1 MAPLI
6 FSPTEDTPEISFDST
21 TGKMLIG
28 GTSIP
33 ENARKFY
40 DNIIEWIG
48 EYVKSPSENTSIDFK
63 LKYFNTASTKYL
75 FDIMVLLKEIMKA
88 GNTLVINWF
97 YMEDDEDMYEAG
109 MGFSKMLR
117 YPFNF
122 VKY

>member
-1 MAPLI
+1 MTPLI
-6 FSPTEDTPEISFDST
+6 LSPTEDTPEISFDNTS
-21 TGKMLIG
+21 GKLMMS

-40 DNIIEWIG
+40 DVVIDWISQ
-48 EYVKSPSENTSIDFK
+48 YAQSPCESTSINFK

-75 FDIMVLLKEIMKA
+75 FDIMVVAKDIMKN
-88 GNTLVINWF
+88 GKTLVINWF

>member
-1 MAPLI
+1 MTPLI
-6 FSPTEDTPEISFDST
+6 LSPTEDTPEVSFDNTS
-21 TGKMLIG
+21 GKLMMS

-40 DNIIEWIG
+40 DTIIEWIS
-48 EYVKSPSENTSIDFK
+48 EYSQNPCANTSINFK
-63 LKYFNTASTKYL
+63 LKYFNTASTKYI
-75 FDIMVLLKEIMKA
+75 FDIMVIAKEIMKK

-109 MGFSKMLR
+109 IGFSKMLR
-117 YPFNF
+117 YQFNF